1 MSDEYEY
8 FEEEDFD
15 TQFNGG
21 TLRRILAQTLPYRRW
36 IGGFLAMIS
45 IVAFLDAYF
54 TFLSKRIVDEGIV
67 AGNREI
73 DLRKLAASLG
83 EKKLKVARH
92 DEAEKLTGLQVGGI
106 SALALLNKP
115 FEVCLDRSALDLAQL
130 YVSAGQRG
138 LNVKIGV
145 QDLVQLTKAKV
156 VEATE

>member
-1 MSDEYEY
+1 MPIKNNVTRLLDSRRIEYEPVEY
-8 FEEEDFD
+8 DSSEFHSAGEVAALIGVPESHVYKTIVVLREER
-15 TQFNGG
+15 GRKP
-21 TLRRILAQTLPYRRW
+21 LL
-36 IGGFLAMIS
+36 
-45 IVAFLDAYF
+45 V
-54 TFLSKRIVDEGIV
+54 IV